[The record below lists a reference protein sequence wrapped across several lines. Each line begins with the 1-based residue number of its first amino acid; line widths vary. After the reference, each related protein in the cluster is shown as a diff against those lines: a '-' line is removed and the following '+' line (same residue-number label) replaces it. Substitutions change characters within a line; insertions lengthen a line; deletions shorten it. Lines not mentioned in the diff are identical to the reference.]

1 VRKIYNQEHFFLVGG
16 IPKSKVRA
24 LLRFPSWSFPCY
36 LSLIKNN
43 HGTTKHLQEK
53 CFFWLNMTVQYV
65 LLANELFSRTVT
77 SMANKDPEFI
87 TLQAWLERV
96 GFQISVTLHYI
107 YWLFASNILSA
118 TLLPWNVF
126 QSLGWLTLINYN
138 FALMF
143 SSFVLWVS
151 SSNVDRI
158 ICLAGDHARE
168 TFHFTVVLLFFHLW
182 QYLQF
187 NIDDLILTSISTL
200 ILDCCM
206 AWKSNNVL
214 TCYNKIVTYWLEH
227 RKLLKPPTMIE
238 LQAPDSQSW
247 KKQNKK

>member
-1 VRKIYNQEHFFLVGG
+1 MRKIYNQEHFFLVGS

-24 LLRFPSWSFPCY
+24 LLRFPSWCFPCY
-36 LSLIKNN
+36 LSLIKIIMEVPNIYKKSVFSDS
-43 HGTTKHLQEK
+43 T
-53 CFFWLNMTVQYV
+53 WQYV

-87 TLQAWLERV
+87 TFQAWLERV

-143 SSFVLWVS
+143 SSFILRGS

-158 ICLAGDHARE
+158 ICLAVDHARE

-187 NIDDLILTSISTL
+187 NIDDLILTPISTL
-200 ILDCCM
+200 ILDCCI

-214 TCYNKIVTYWLEH
+214 TSYNKIVTYWLEH
-227 RKLLKPPTMIE
+227 WNL
-238 LQAPDSQSW
+238 
-247 KKQNKK
+247 